1 MKRNSLSA
9 LPLWLIGSL
18 LGLSACA
25 AEPAEKPAYR
35 DIVIDRRDPRLDAI
49 IAPDA
54 KAEIVAEGVQWA
66 EGPVWV
72 GGASDGYLLFTDV
85 PGNRMH
91 RWSRAD
97 GAGVFLEPSGAPVGA
112 KEGFREPGA
121 NGLIR
126 AAENGS
132 ILVANHGLRAVAR
145 LDLETKQYEVLAD
158 AYQSEPFNSPN
169 DLALASDGTVY
180 FTDPPYGLEGLNDSP
195 LKRQSRN
202 GVYRLSP
209 SGEVSLLI
217 GNLTFP
223 NGVGL
228 TPDEDAL
235 YVAVSDPAR
244 PVVMRYDLG
253 AADIEASGVVI
264 HDGSADVSN
273 KEPGL
278 PDGLAVDDAG
288 NLFATAPGGVH
299 IFSPEGDLLG
309 VVKTGVPNANCAI
322 GEDGAA
328 LFIAANNEVLRVP
341 LESASAQ

>member
-1 MKRNSLSA
+1 MKTSRASA
-9 LPLWLIGSL
+9 LPLWLIGSM
-18 LGLSACA
+18 LGAAACA
-25 AEPAEKPAYR
+25 QEPAPAAYH

-54 KAEIVAEGVQWA
+54 KAEIVADGVKWA

-97 GAGVFLEPSGAPVGA
+97 GASVFLDPSGAPA
-112 KEGFREPGA
+112 DAEGFREPGA

-126 AAENGS
+126 AAEDGS
-132 ILVANHGLRAVAR
+132 ILVANHGLRAVAQ
-145 LDLETKQYEVLAD
+145 LDLERKKYEVLVD
-158 AYQSEPFNSPN
+158 EFQEEPFNSPN
-169 DLALASDGTVY
+169 DLALASDGAIY
-180 FTDPPYGLEGLNDSP
+180 FTDPPYGLKGLNDSP
-195 LKRQSRN
+195 LKRQAQN

-217 GNLTFP
+217 GNLSFP

-235 YVAVSDPAR
+235 YVAVSDPAA
-244 PVVMRYDLG
+244 PMILRYDLG
-253 AADIEASGVVI
+253 ADDIEASGVVI

-309 VVKTGVPNANCAI
+309 VIRTGVPNANCAI
-322 GEDGAA
+322 GENGAA
-328 LFIAANNEVLRVP
+328 LYIAANHEVLRVP
-341 LESASAQ
+341 LVSTRAQ